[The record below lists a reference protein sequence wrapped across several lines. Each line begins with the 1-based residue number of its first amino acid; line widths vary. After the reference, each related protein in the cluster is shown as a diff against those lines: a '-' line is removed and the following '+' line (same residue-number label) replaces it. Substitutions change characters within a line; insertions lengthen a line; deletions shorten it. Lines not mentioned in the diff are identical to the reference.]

1 VTLDPETDFGQL
13 LAQLR
18 TDMGISQSEAAR
30 RAGVD
35 QSMWSRV
42 ELGKT
47 KEVGLTISLRMLG
60 GLGKALAVTA
70 KPGQS

>member
-1 VTLDPETDFGQL
+1 LDPETDFGQL

-35 QSMWSRV
+35 QSLWSRI

-47 KEVGLTISLRMLG
+47 QRIGLATSVQMLS
-60 GLGKALAVTA
+60 GLGKTLAVAA